1 VVLLDLLFKRP
12 IVTSRDVIREIQ
24 VSKDTA
30 NQLIRRFVELG
41 ILKEISGK
49 KRYKSY
55 LFGDYVEIIKR
66 GTEVEL

>member
-1 VVLLDLLFKRP
+1 
-12 IVTSRDVIREIQ
+12 
-24 VSKDTA
+24 
-30 NQLIRRFVELG
+30 VELG